1 MEESLT
7 PSRPVRWST
16 GVKNIPASDGMV
28 VHSIM
33 GILSPI
39 YPAYDNYLCLLLRG
53 RNFRTVVLAT
63 VMPHDRS
70 GSEEKDEDS
79 VRDNVRSVYLM
90 AKQWNIEGL
99 ERHAPPRSVYFMPAD
114 GSRKVE
120 KTGHSRGKHSK
131 YNVSAKSHDEECVR
145 EKRKRK
151 PKKKTKS
158 KRIRRKVKT
167 EKKSS
172 SSEENVRDRNSGSKE
187 SKEEKK
193 DYAENSSSERA
204 RKHEKRKK
212 GASRRKLSKG
222 KNQPLKPKKS
232 NSVEIVGS
240 GENDAKADDE
250 DEPAVGRTDLSAK
263 NLQRAIEL
271 VNRHR
276 EAERRKEE
284 ERQRREAG
292 ASVESDQNDVKHG
305 AVPTDEAGT
314 GLLIQGST
322 KIGNRCRHSKKTH
335 LHKCSQSIF
344 RKNFDLQL
352 HCEFIRGNKCRQVF
366 LKQVL
371 IETSRTIATIP
382 TNYAWAEQR
391 NYRRGIICSDDGDNT
406 ETLVVNEDQQNLT
419 YCSRKSIKSC
429 VFGYAKI
436 CQDSRTVENG

>member
-1 MEESLT
+1 
-7 PSRPVRWST
+7 
-16 GVKNIPASDGMV
+16 
-28 VHSIM
+28 M

-114 GSRKVE
+114 GSRK

-292 ASVESDQNDVKHG
+292 ASVEDRRGRD
-305 AVPTDEAGT
+305 
-314 GLLIQGST
+314 
-322 KIGNRCRHSKKTH
+322 RCRHSKKTH

-352 HCEFIRGNKCRQVF
+352 H
-366 LKQVL
+366 
-371 IETSRTIATIP
+371 
-382 TNYAWAEQR
+382 
-391 NYRRGIICSDDGDNT
+391 CSDDGDNT